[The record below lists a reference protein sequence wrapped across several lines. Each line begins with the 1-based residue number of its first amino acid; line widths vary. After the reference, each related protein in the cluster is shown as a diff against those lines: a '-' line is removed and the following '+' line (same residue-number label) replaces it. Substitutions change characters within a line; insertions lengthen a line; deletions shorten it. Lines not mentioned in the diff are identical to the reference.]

1 MLHKIIAASLLSLV
15 ASVAWAAKPV
25 YQSTFSGT
33 QFHIASISVSANEDV
48 MSETEFYD
56 HRDVKQLQSALHKK
70 IMSRLSKNN
79 LITNDGL
86 RLELIIT
93 DLKPNRPTLARYRSK
108 PGINF
113 RSIALGGASVEGR
126 FLNAAGEEVGT
137 FNFTW
142 EERWFD
148 QIQGVTTW
156 HDARRAF
163 DRLSRKLV
171 RDLAA
176 QPAS

>member
-1 MLHKIIAASLLSLV
+1 M
-15 ASVAWAAKPV
+15 
-25 YQSTFSGT
+25 
-33 QFHIASISVSANEDV
+33 
-48 MSETEFYD
+48 
-56 HRDVKQLQSALHKK
+56 
-70 IMSRLSKNN
+70 
-79 LITNDGL
+79 ITNDGL